1 MELGNGLQEDNKNIM
16 PKKNPT
22 LEDVVGK
29 PEKIVFSVPD
39 MKEFAASITKKYEG
53 FDRRGFNRFLSKN
66 NIARIAWAFT
76 RKNGKVDTYY
86 SGRVMAAVEYPYAKG
101 TKIWKGY
108 ECQSTIPLFFWEELY
123 NQTCA
128 YFGKQEYASQQ
139 QLAGY
144 ADIAEQIGT
153 KIPYEEQE

>member
-1 MELGNGLQEDNKNIM
+1 MGKR
-16 PKKNPT
+16 NPT
-22 LEDVVGK
+22 FEDVVGK

-39 MKEFAASITKKYEG
+39 MKEFADGITKKYEG
-53 FDRRGFNRFLSKN
+53 FDRRGFNRFLAKN
-66 NIARIAWAFT
+66 NIARIAWGFT
-76 RKNGKVDTYY
+76 HKNGRTDEYH
-86 SGRVMAAVEYPYAKG
+86 SGRVMAAVEYPNAKG
-101 TKIWKGY
+101 TKVWKGY
-108 ECQSTIPLFFWEELY
+108 ECQSNFPLFFWEDLY

-144 ADIAEQIGT
+144 AEMANQIGT